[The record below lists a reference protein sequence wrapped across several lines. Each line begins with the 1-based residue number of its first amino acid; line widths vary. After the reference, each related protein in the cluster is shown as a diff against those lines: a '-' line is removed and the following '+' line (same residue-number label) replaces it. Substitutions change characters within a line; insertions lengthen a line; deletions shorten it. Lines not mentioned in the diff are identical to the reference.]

1 MPKTSEKATVTKTT
15 SAKKKSTRTTTK
27 KTTVVPPDK
36 QEKKENFSPLIM
48 LKIWLDGWK
57 KTFVLRGRSS
67 RFELWIFI
75 LINSVLSIGM
85 QLKCSYIL
93 SSRFLR
99 DAKIRGLNLETI
111 DKYISFAEVAFYLVI
126 LIPLF
131 PLGSML
137 IRRMHDIGKLAWKD
151 YLEPAFMG
159 MVVLWAL
166 FLGILYIENWE
177 ASYSWVA
184 LAMGVCFTTTL
195 YAIGYYLLKFLI
207 PTLFYKGDTGINRYG
222 APQYNTVAHEEIAL
236 KFSCL
241 YFLFIGTIGLLYLA
255 MAMI

>member
-1 MPKTSEKATVTKTT
+1 MPKTAEKVS
-15 SAKKKSTRTTTK
+15 SAKNAPVKKRSTRPATKKSAENIA
-27 KTTVVPPDK
+27 DN
-36 QEKKENFSPLIM
+36 QEKKEVFSPLIM
-48 LKIWLDGWK
+48 LKMWLDGWK

-67 RFELWIFI
+67 RLELWVFV
-75 LINSVLSIGM
+75 LINSILSIGL

-99 DAKIRGLNLETI
+99 DAKIRGLSLEMI
-111 DKYISFAEVAFYLVI
+111 DKYITFAEIAFYLVI

-131 PLGSML
+131 PTGSML
-137 IRRMHDIGKLAWKD
+137 IRRMHDLGKLAWKN

-166 FLGILYIENWE
+166 FLGILYLENWNE
-177 ASYSWVA
+177 IYSWIV

-195 YAIGYYLLKFLI
+195 YAVGYYLLKFLI
-207 PTLFYKGDTGINRYG
+207 PTLFYRGDTNINRYG
-222 APQYNTVAHEEIAL
+222 KPQYNTATHEEIAL
-236 KFSCL
+236 TFSCL

-255 MAMI
+255 MAII

>member
-1 MPKTSEKATVTKTT
+1 MPKTTEKVSSSKSTTVKKRNTRQTI
-15 SAKKKSTRTTTK
+15 KKSAEPRFE
-27 KTTVVPPDK
+27 D
-36 QEKKENFSPLIM
+36 QEKKEIFSPLIM

-67 RFELWIFI
+67 RFELWIFL
-75 LINSVLSIGM
+75 LINSVLSIGL

-99 DAKIRGLNLETI
+99 DAKIRGLSLEAI
-111 DKYISFAEVAFYLVI
+111 DTYISTAEIAFYLVI

-137 IRRMHDIGKLAWKD
+137 IRRMHDLGKLAWKN

-166 FLGILYIENWE
+166 FLGILYIESWD
-177 ASYSWVA
+177 AIYSWVV
-184 LAMGVCFTTTL
+184 LAMSLCFTTTL
-195 YAIGYYLLKFLI
+195 YAVGYYLLKFLI
-207 PTLFYKGDTGINRYG
+207 PTMFYRGDTNINRYG
-222 APQYNTVAHEEIAL
+222 RPQYNTAPHEEIAL
-236 KFSCL
+236 TFSCL
-241 YFLFIGTIGLLYLA
+241 YFLFIGTIAILYVA

>member
-1 MPKTSEKATVTKTT
+1 MPKTTATTSTTKT
-15 SAKKKSTRTTTK
+15 SSVKKKSTRAISK
-27 KTTVVPPDK
+27 KTTITPK
-36 QEKKENFSPLIM
+36 KEQEKKELFSPLIM

-67 RFELWIFI
+67 RFELWIFV
-75 LINSVLSIGM
+75 LINSILSIGM

-99 DAKIRGLNLETI
+99 DAKIHGYSLETI
-111 DKYISFAEVAFYLVI
+111 DTYITFAEIAFYLVI

-137 IRRMHDIGKLAWKD
+137 IRRMHDIGKLAWRN

-166 FLGILYIENWE
+166 FLGILYIDGWE
-177 ASYSWVA
+177 EAYTWIV
-184 LAMGVCFTTTL
+184 LAMGICFTTTL
-195 YAIGYYLLKFLI
+195 YAVGYYLLKFLI
-207 PTLFYKGDTGINRYG
+207 PTLFYQGNPETNPYG
-222 APQYNTVAHEEIAL
+222 KSQYNTTAHEEIAL
-236 KFSCL
+236 KLSCL
-241 YFLFIGTIGLLYLA
+241 YFLFITTIGILYLA
-255 MAMI
+255 MALI

>member
-1 MPKTSEKATVTKTT
+1 MPKTSETT
-15 SAKKKSTRTTTK
+15 SPKKTSSVKKKSTAVKTK
-27 KTTVVPPDK
+27 QTTVTPS
-36 QEKKENFSPLIM
+36 KEPQKEIFSLLTM

-57 KTFVLRGRSS
+57 KTFTLRGRSS

-99 DAKIRGLNLETI
+99 DANSQGYSLEKIDT
-111 DKYISFAEVAFYLVI
+111 YITFAEIALYLVI

-137 IRRMHDIGKLAWKD
+137 IRRMHDLGKLAWKN

-166 FLGILYIENWE
+166 FLGALYID
-177 ASYSWVA
+177 SWDKAYYWVV
-184 LAMGVCFTTTL
+184 LAMGICFTTTL
-195 YAIGYYLLKFLI
+195 YAVGYYLLKFLI
-207 PTLFYKGDTGINRYG
+207 PTLFYQGNTETSQYG
-222 APQYNTVAHEEIAL
+222 KSQYNTAAYEDLAL
-236 KFSCL
+236 KFSCI
-241 YFLFIGTIGLLYLA
+241 YFLFIATIGILYLA
-255 MAMI
+255 MAFI